1 MMITAHLPL
10 VFAAD
15 EGEGGGESKGGDSG
29 GDDKKDSSKDSGDDK
44 KDSGDDDKQQNKEG
58 SDSNDNQDTQ
68 LSSSN
73 DDNDKPS
80 GDAITKSTPPTSTPP
95 TSTPPTE
102 EEEEKE
108 KAESDVQQQDSAD
121 IIDNSNSKPYYE
133 KDAGDA
139 IISDKP
145 SKQQYEDEKAAIED
159 YIYDEPG
166 KVKPYSTEGVKE
178 PWKIKLIES
187 LNSEAEQ
194 KIPQEQ
200 SKPAL
205 PDDPYEVCDVSDK
218 CRGPGVKVNENGGGS
233 ITNCIGYY
241 CFGEEEKD
249 EYEKIIKSGKCDGV
263 NDSPADKQDCLQN
276 GGRGSEGDKPYGK
289 PDGKPYGKPDGK
301 PYGKPR
307 SW

>member
-1 MMITAHLPL
+1 MNGKFFATAIFLILGIMMITSHSNYFA
-10 VFAAD
+10 FAAD
-15 EGEGGGESKGGDSG
+15 SESSDGGGNDDSKDKGS
-29 GDDKKDSSKDSGDDK
+29 DDKKSDS
-44 KDSGDDDKQQNKEG
+44 DDDKEKSSDNNDNQQSKEEPKE
-58 SDSNDNQDTQ
+58 SDESDNQDTQ

-80 GDAITKSTPPTSTPP
+80 GDAIIKF
-95 TSTPPTE
+95 TPPTE
-102 EEEEKE
+102 EEKEKE

-121 IIDNSNSKPYYE
+121 INDKASDEPTQDEIDK
-133 KDAGDA
+133 
-139 IISDKP
+139 
-145 SKQQYEDEKAAIED
+145 EKAAIED

-166 KVKPYSTEGVKE
+166 KIKPYSTEGVKE

-194 KIPQEQ
+194 KIPQGQ

-205 PDDPYEVCDVSDK
+205 PDDLYEVCDVSDK

-249 EYEKIIKSGKCDGV
+249 EYEKIIKSGKCDGI
-263 NDSPADKQDCLQN
+263 NDSPADAKDCLEEVEEEEMAAGLIQH
-276 GGRGSEGDKPYGK
+276 
-289 PDGKPYGKPDGK
+289 
-301 PYGKPR
+301 
-307 SW
+307 